1 MTNHENPKQNIIDER
16 FQFNMCNR
24 KMGES
29 VSQYMAE
36 LRRLSQYCKY
46 GASLDSMSRDCLV
59 CGINHDH
66 MQQRLLSEGANL
78 SLQKFMDISL
88 SLKYAI
94 KQAAVIHNQFHNILR
109 LFNVLPNFPL
119 TTSETMSDYYL

>member
-46 GASLDSMSRDCLV
+46 GASLDSV
-59 CGINHDH
+59 
-66 MQQRLLSEGANL
+66 
-78 SLQKFMDISL
+78 K
-88 SLKYAI
+88 
-94 KQAAVIHNQFHNILR
+94 R
-109 LFNVLPNFPL
+109 LFSVWDKPWSHATKVVKWGSKLIL
-119 TTSETMSDYYL
+119 TKIHGHFTISKICDKTSSGDPQSVS